1 MKSAAPGDALVF
13 PSSPDAGLQQT
24 RSLSQWGTEATR
36 LRGARVHAFPDPD
49 DIVGSGSQP
58 VAPGDVADWDDP
70 LVEPPDCDDGIARC
84 TWTQQNRLVNKEH
97 SATQLYY
104 FVNTFLDHLAGAPI
118 GFSDATGGYG
128 PGDRIFAQSSDSA
141 AKVGAGTRNNASFV
155 AYPDGG
161 PGLLDVLLFDALGN
175 RLDGVND
182 PSLVYHEVAHGMSE
196 RLVTD
201 GQGWSALSETQAH
214 AIAEGTSDFYALDF
228 LVESGFEAPP
238 VKFGQYLGTW
248 LRDTPIDGDTLEYGP
263 LSGEP
268 HGDGEIIAQT
278 LWSLREEVGGAAARR
293 LLTDGLRIAPPEPS
307 FLDLRNALLIV
318 STAQA
323 TDEDIW
329 KVFAARGMGYF
340 ASTEGAGDETPHADT
355 VDPHHP
361 PDDLE
366 QSTLAG
372 VVRDEDAR
380 PVAGAMVQVGEPGAG
395 GLGPFLGA
403 TTAADGRYVLR
414 GYTGQHALVSASKA
428 AYAPDLAEDV
438 VIDEDGG
445 ELDFTLLRDFS
456 SAAGGAA
463 VEGFTGQDNTAV
475 GCGPGGLIDD
485 AGTTV
490 WSTDRGAAPRAVV
503 VDLGA
508 TVDVASIRVDP
519 AAGCGDD
526 DSAALGSAEILVA
539 GAPGAPF
546 APLSSPTFNPG
557 DLGRL
562 EPVFSGVRT
571 GVRYVKLVA
580 EAPQGGAGA
589 GADFIDVAELQV
601 LKQPGTPV
609 GPAPETGGAVAIGP
623 AGATLTGTVAPGGG
637 AAPDV
642 VFEYGTTAAYG
653 SLVAASGSPGVQAAV
668 AGLQPSTTYHYRVVA
683 LRDGRR
689 YEGGDATFTTS
700 PAATPPAVAAASAH
714 ILSRRVKATRKGVF
728 KVRIRFDPGAP
739 KGTTKLKAKRN
750 GKVVARGQRAV
761 VPGETRRATMTL
773 TRAGRKAI
781 RPGRTR
787 AVKLV
792 LRLPGGGA
800 TVKRPLELT
809 RKR

>member
-1 MKSAAPGDALVF
+1 
-13 PSSPDAGLQQT
+13 
-24 RSLSQWGTEATR
+24 
-36 LRGARVHAFPDPD
+36 
-49 DIVGSGSQP
+49 
-58 VAPGDVADWDDP
+58 
-70 LVEPPDCDDGIARC
+70 
-84 TWTQQNRLVNKEH
+84 
-97 SATQLYY
+97 
-104 FVNTFLDHLAGAPI
+104 
-118 GFSDATGGYG
+118 
-128 PGDRIFAQSSDSA
+128 
-141 AKVGAGTRNNASFV
+141 
-155 AYPDGG
+155 
-161 PGLLDVLLFDALGN
+161 
-175 RLDGVND
+175 
-182 PSLVYHEVAHGMSE
+182 
-196 RLVTD
+196 
-201 GQGWSALSETQAH
+201 
-214 AIAEGTSDFYALDF
+214 
-228 LVESGFEAPP
+228 
-238 VKFGQYLGTW
+238 
-248 LRDTPIDGDTLEYGP
+248 
-263 LSGEP
+263 
-268 HGDGEIIAQT
+268 
-278 LWSLREEVGGAAARR
+278 
-293 LLTDGLRIAPPEPS
+293 
-307 FLDLRNALLIV
+307 
-318 STAQA
+318 
-323 TDEDIW
+323 
-329 KVFAARGMGYF
+329 
-340 ASTEGAGDETPHADT
+340 
-355 VDPHHP
+355 
-361 PDDLE
+361 
-366 QSTLAG
+366 
-372 VVRDEDAR
+372 
-380 PVAGAMVQVGEPGAG
+380 MVQVGEPGAG

-403 TTAADGRYVLR
+403 TTAADGRYVLQ

-700 PAATPPAVAAASAH
+700 PRRDAPAGPGGRVGPIAGKKVTAS
-714 ILSRRVKATRKGVF
+714 RKGVF
-728 KVRIRFDPGAP
+728 KVKVRFDPGAP
-739 KGTTKLKAKRN
+739 EGTARLKAKRR
-750 GKVVARGQRAV
+750 GKVVARGTTAV
-761 VPGETRRATMTL
+761 VPGETRRARMEL
-773 TRAGRKAI
+773 TKAGRKAI
-781 RPGRTR
+781 RPGRRGGEARPAPARRRRTVRKTPHAR
-787 AVKLV
+787 AQSADAQPSSERPVICSGCSIPSSASAV
-792 LRLPGGGA
+792 GA
-800 TVKRPLELT
+800 TSARMPSPSSASAPAVTTNGTGLSECAVSGEPSSSSISSALPWSAVTMQAPPLPCTASTTRPRHSSTVSTALT
-809 RKR
+809 AASITPVCPTMSALAKLMIANAKSCSRQCARKASVASRALISGLWS

>member
-1 MKSAAPGDALVF
+1 M
-13 PSSPDAGLQQT
+13 
-24 RSLSQWGTEATR
+24 
-36 LRGARVHAFPDPD
+36 
-49 DIVGSGSQP
+49 
-58 VAPGDVADWDDP
+58 
-70 LVEPPDCDDGIARC
+70 
-84 TWTQQNRLVNKEH
+84 
-97 SATQLYY
+97 
-104 FVNTFLDHLAGAPI
+104 
-118 GFSDATGGYG
+118 
-128 PGDRIFAQSSDSA
+128 
-141 AKVGAGTRNNASFV
+141 
-155 AYPDGG
+155 
-161 PGLLDVLLFDALGN
+161 
-175 RLDGVND
+175 
-182 PSLVYHEVAHGMSE
+182 
-196 RLVTD
+196 
-201 GQGWSALSETQAH
+201 
-214 AIAEGTSDFYALDF
+214 
-228 LVESGFEAPP
+228 
-238 VKFGQYLGTW
+238 
-248 LRDTPIDGDTLEYGP
+248 
-263 LSGEP
+263 
-268 HGDGEIIAQT
+268 
-278 LWSLREEVGGAAARR
+278 GGAAARR

-366 QSTLAG
+366 QGTLAG

-395 GLGPFLGA
+395 ALGPFLGA
-403 TTAADGRYVLR
+403 TTAADGRYVLQ

-438 VIDEDGG
+438 VVDEDGG
-445 ELDFTLLRDFS
+445 QLDFTLLRDFS

-463 VEGFTGQDNTAV
+463 VEVFTGQDNTAV

-601 LKQPGTPV
+601 LKQPGHAGRPR
-609 GPAPETGGAVAIGP
+609 TG
-623 AGATLTGTVAPGGG
+623 
-637 AAPDV
+637 
-642 VFEYGTTAAYG
+642 
-653 SLVAASGSPGVQAAV
+653 
-668 AGLQPSTTYHYRVVA
+668 
-683 LRDGRR
+683 DGRR
-689 YEGGDATFTTS
+689 GRDRPGRGDAHGHGRARTAGRRPTS
-700 PAATPPAVAAASAH
+700 SSSTAPPRPTAASSPPRGRRACRPPSPGCSRRRPITIAWSPCATAAATRAATPPSPRARRRRPRRPRPRPRH

-728 KVRIRFDPGAP
+728 KVKVRFDPGAP
-739 KGTTKLKAKRN
+739 EGTARLKAKRR
-750 GKVVARGQRAV
+750 GKVVARGSDR
-761 VPGETRRATMTL
+761 G
-773 TRAGRKAI
+773 
-781 RPGRTR
+781 RPGRDPPR
-787 AVKLV
+787 AHGADEG
-792 LRLPGGGA
+792 RPQGDPARGPARGEARPGPAGRRPDGA
-800 TVKRPLELT
+800 QDAHRRAQALT
-809 RKR
+809 LSAEQRASGHLLGLLDPQQRQRGRRDVGQDALAVAAPPHPR